1 MNEYFSLND
10 ISKITQLSK
19 CTIKNKLD
27 FLGIK
32 NIATRNVKSGIEK
45 LYPITEKNKLLK
57 ELRKSKPKSRQ
68 TRKEKLQNKINDLIF
83 ILEKLQQEIFE
94 IKEDLE
100 KIGR

>member
-45 LYPITEKNKLLK
+45 LYPITEKKQIVK
-57 ELRKSKPKSRQ
+57 RVEKIKTKIKADKKRKIAK
-68 TRKEKLQNKINDLIF
+68 QNK
-83 ILEKLQQEIFE
+83 
-94 IKEDLE
+94 
-100 KIGR
+100 

>member
-45 LYPITEKNKLLK
+45 LYPITEKKQIVK
-57 ELRKSKPKSRQ
+57 RVEKIKTKIKADKKRKIAK
-68 TRKEKLQNKINDLIF
+68 QNKWFNF
-83 ILEKLQQEIFE
+83 HFR
-94 IKEDLE
+94 
-100 KIGR
+100 KIATRNFWN